1 MRFMNS
7 ELVKGIV
14 RWDFSTHYSRRGRFR
29 EENAFYRIKNGHI
42 FPKISATNNSILPCL
57 KKTVGL
63 SKDSQ
68 LASTGIILQWHHN
81 SLLIHLPQWFDGRK
95 ENISN
100 TVVAINAPQPTEHST
115 LSSSQWRR
123 SPDVTGGRHREA
135 ASSVSCEISTNRF
148 LDWVRI
154 SVHISGNMSPFLMR

>member
-1 MRFMNS
+1 MIFLPIKNTS
-7 ELVKGIV
+7 ETFSPISHQYLKGVV
-14 RWDFSTHYSRRGRFR
+14 RWDFGTHYSRRGRFR

-63 SKDSQ
+63 SKDGQ

-81 SLLIHLPQWFDGRK
+81 SLLIQNALCCARRLNSSP
-95 ENISN
+95 
-100 TVVAINAPQPTEHST
+100 TVVV
-115 LSSSQWRR
+115 
-123 SPDVTGGRHREA
+123 DVTGGRHREA

-154 SVHISGNMSPFLMR
+154 SVHISGNMCPFLMR

>member
-1 MRFMNS
+1 MIFLPIKNTS
-7 ELVKGIV
+7 ETFSPISHQYLKGVV
-14 RWDFSTHYSRRGRFR
+14 RWDFGTHYSRRGRFR

-63 SKDSQ
+63 SKDGQ

-81 SLLIHLPQWFDGRK
+81 SLLIHLPQWLSTRRH
-95 ENISN
+95 
-100 TVVAINAPQPTEHST
+100 VVV
-115 LSSSQWRR
+115 
-123 SPDVTGGRHREA
+123 DVTGGRHREA

-154 SVHISGNMSPFLMR
+154 SVHISGNMCPFLMR